1 MKKMVLPGELIAEG
15 DLKLGSGVYRED
27 NRIYASVLG
36 LADQGGD
43 MVRVIPMAGR
53 YMPQVRDYVIA
64 DVTTVQYSSWI
75 LDINAPY
82 QGVLTPRDYFR
93 DFDSFQAD
101 LSEIISQ
108 GETIYAMIREI
119 SPTKRVF
126 LTMKERGSRKLK
138 GGRML
143 EITPAKVPR
152 VIGKK
157 SSMISMIKEETGC
170 QIVVGQNGRVW
181 VDGKEELVNLV
192 AEIIKKIEKEAHTP
206 GLTNNVKDMI
216 LDAREK
222 L

>member
-1 MKKMVLPGELIAEG
+1 MKKMVLPGELVTEE
-15 DLKLGSGVYRED
+15 DLRLGSGVYRED

-36 LADQGGD
+36 LADQGRD
-43 MVRVIPMAGR
+43 MVRVIPMTGK
-53 YMPQVRDYVIA
+53 YMPHVQDYVIA
-64 DVTTVQYSSWI
+64 DVTAVQYSSWI

-82 QGVLTPRDYFR
+82 SGVLTPRDYFS
-93 DFDSFQAD
+93 DFNSFTAD
-101 LSEIISQ
+101 LSELIPQ

-138 GGRML
+138 GGRLL
-143 EITPAKVPR
+143 EISPAKVPR

-206 GLTNNVKDMI
+206 GLTEKIKNMI
-216 LDAREK
+216 LNAREK

>member
-1 MKKMVLPGELIAEG
+1 MT
-15 DLKLGSGVYRED
+15 
-27 NRIYASVLG
+27 
-36 LADQGGD
+36 
-43 MVRVIPMAGR
+43 GR

-64 DVTTVQYSSWI
+64 DVTAVQYSSWI

-82 QGVLTPRDYFR
+82 SGVLTPRDYFR
-93 DFDSFQAD
+93 DFNSFTAD
-101 LSEIISQ
+101 LSELIPQ

-192 AEIIKKIEKEAHTP
+192 AEIIKKIEKEAHIP
-206 GLTNNVKDMI
+206 GLTDKIKNMI
-216 LDAREK
+216 LNAREK